1 MAEKK
6 FEKNILCIGAGYV
19 GGPTMAMI
27 AAKCPQYKI
36 TVVDVNKE
44 KIAAWQTDE
53 LPIYEPGL
61 LDLVKKT
68 RGKNLFFSTDV
79 DKGIKESEIIFISVN
94 TPTKTFGEGAGK
106 SADLQYWE
114 KTARDILRASESDKI
129 IVERSTLPVKTAV
142 AMERILSTGEKGL
155 KFEVVSNPE
164 FLAEGTAIRDLE
176 NPDRVLIGSRETES
190 GIKAR
195 NELVEIYANWIPRE
209 RLITSNLMSSELSK
223 LVANSFLAQRI
234 SSINSISALCEKV
247 DADVTEVA
255 HAIGKDSRIGDK
267 FLNASV
273 GFGGSCFKKDILNLV
288 YLCEQFGLYEVAAY
302 WESIVKMNDYQHTRF
317 VQTINKAMFNTITNK
332 RIALFGFAFKANT
345 SDTRESAAIYITKKL
360 MEEKAHVVVSD
371 PKAIENAKIDL
382 KYYGDEI
389 EYEKDPYKAASK
401 AHAVAILTEWDIYK
415 ELDYSKIYDSMTKP
429 AFIFDGR
436 NILNHEKLFKLGFNV
451 YPLGK
456 APLIHFKES

>member
-6 FEKNILCIGAGYV
+6 FEKNLLCIGAGYV

-27 AAKCPQYKI
+27 AHKCPQYKVTI
-36 TVVDVNKE
+36 VDINAE
-44 KIAAWQTDE
+44 KIAAWQTDD

-61 LDLVKKT
+61 LDLVKSC

-79 DKGIKESEIIFISVN
+79 DKEIKDAEIIFISVN

-114 KTARDILRASESDKI
+114 KTARDILRVADSDKI
-129 IVERSTLPVKTAV
+129 IVERSTLPVKTAI
-142 AMERILSTGEKGL
+142 AMERILSLNEKGL

-164 FLAEGTAIRDLE
+164 FLAEGTAIKDLE
-176 NPDRVLIGSRETES
+176 KPDRVLIGAKETES

-195 NELVEIYANWIPRE
+195 NEIVEIYANWIPRD

-234 SSINSISALCEKV
+234 SSINSISVLCEKV
-247 DADVTEVA
+247 DADIKEVA
-255 HAIGKDSRIGDK
+255 HAIGKDTRIGDK
-267 FLNASV
+267 FLSASV
-273 GFGGSCFKKDILNLV
+273 GFGGSCFKKDILNLA
-288 YLCEQFGLYEVAAY
+288 YLCETFGLYEVAAY
-302 WESIVKMNDYQHTRF
+302 WESIVKMNEYQTSRF

-345 SDTRESAAIYITKKL
+345 SDTRETAALYVTQKL
-360 MEEKAHVVVSD
+360 MMERAHVVISD
-371 PKAIENAKIDL
+371 PKAINNAKKDL
-382 KYYGDEI
+382 KDYGADI
-389 EYEKDPYKAASK
+389 EYQEDPYKAAK
-401 AHAVAILTEWDIYK
+401 AAHAIALITEWDLYK
-415 ELDYSKIYDSMTKP
+415 NLDYEKIYHEMEKP

-436 NILNHEKLFKLGFNV
+436 NILDHEKLFKIGYEV
-451 YPLGK
+451 YPIGK
-456 APLIHFKES
+456 PPMIHFKEA